1 MRVSLDMSEQEFANS
16 RKSHELAHKSLIE
29 IFYIQMKKLIA
40 ANWKMN
46 KTIKEAI
53 FLIRELKKLLNNVK
67 NAEIVVCPSFTALNA
82 VSKEL
87 KGSNIRLGAQN
98 MNFEDCGAYTG
109 EISPLM
115 LKEIG
120 CEYVILGHSERR
132 EFFHE
137 DDLLI
142 NKKIIL
148 SLQHS
153 IRPILCVGETLEQR
167 NSNKTSEVIDKQL
180 RNCLINLNAPQMK
193 NVSIAYE
200 PVWAISRGNSNQKS
214 ATPQDAEEIHKF
226 IRDVL
231 ENIFGGKTAKNSRI
245 LYGGSMKPENAKE
258 LLSMSNIDGGLVG
271 NASLSAKSFAE
282 IVKAAE

>member
-1 MRVSLDMSEQEFANS
+1 
-16 RKSHELAHKSLIE
+16 
-29 IFYIQMKKLIA
+29 MKKLIA

-46 KTIKEAI
+46 KTANEAV
-53 FLIRELKKLLNNVK
+53 FLIRELKKLLKDEK
-67 NAEIVVCPSFTALNA
+67 NADIVVCPSFTALNA

-87 KGSNIRLGAQN
+87 KGSNIWLGAQN
-98 MNFEDCGAYTG
+98 MNFESAGAYTG
-109 EISPLM
+109 EVSPLM
-115 LKEIG
+115 LKDIG

-142 NKKIIL
+142 NKKVL
-148 SLQHS
+148 SSLGHS
-153 IRPILCVGETLEQR
+153 LKPILCVGETLGQR
-167 NSNKTSEVIDKQL
+167 KSNKTREVIDKQL

-200 PVWAISRGNSNQKS
+200 PVWAISRGNPNQKS
-214 ATPQDAEEIHKF
+214 ATPQDAEKSHQF

-231 ENIFGGKTAKNSRI
+231 ENIFDGKTARNARI

-258 LLSMSNIDGGLVG
+258 LLSMPNIDGGLVG
-271 NASLSAKSFAE
+271 NASLNAKSFAE
-282 IVKAAE
+282 IIKSAE